1 MSTDEAQ
8 SFLEAGQQS
17 RGYTLEMHR
26 IMAEADLEWAKKY
39 NEFIQA
45 TYTGERLLDRKT
57 KELLQVVVEAA
68 LRADVEQIQ
77 AHVRVGVAGRRKSPG
92 DSGGHAGRHNAHG
105 RPCLPPAGCKLGR
118 RKRGIAASGRR
129 SSYFS
134 HWTLF
139 RSTPMSLISIS
150 QTSPS
155 TMFSVAPSVPIHR
168 TSPGIRVR

>member
-77 AHVRVGVAGRRKSPG
+77 AHVRVALQEGASPQEILEAMQSVIMPMGALAFRRG
-92 DSGGHAGRHNAHG
+92 LQAWAAETGHSGIGEA
-105 RPCLPPAGCKLGR
+105 
-118 RKRGIAASGRR
+118 
-129 SSYFS
+129 
-134 HWTLF
+134 
-139 RSTPMSLISIS
+139 
-150 QTSPS
+150 
-155 TMFSVAPSVPIHR
+155 
-168 TSPGIRVR
+168 

>member
-45 TYTGERLLDRKT
+45 TYTGKRLLDRKT

-77 AHVRVGVAGRRKSPG
+77 AHVRVALQEGASPQEILEAMQAVIMPMGALAFRRG
-92 DSGGHAGRHNAHG
+92 LQAWAAETGHSG
-105 RPCLPPAGCKLGR
+105 LGE
-118 RKRGIAASGRR
+118 A
-129 SSYFS
+129 
-134 HWTLF
+134 
-139 RSTPMSLISIS
+139 
-150 QTSPS
+150 
-155 TMFSVAPSVPIHR
+155 
-168 TSPGIRVR
+168 